1 MKTKGFWIHCY
12 SMDVVYE
19 VLKVYDVHEDY
30 LKVKYRCWNKGQGT
44 MSWLIDGLYFNG
56 KVMKKDLDKW
66 RRHEPLSI

>member
-1 MKTKGFWIHCY
+1 
-12 SMDVVYE
+12 
-19 VLKVYDVHEDY
+19 
-30 LKVKYRCWNKGQGT
+30 